1 MTEQTPPPII
11 VKRYGGARLYDT
23 HAARYVSLA
32 DIADMLRAERS
43 VAVHDA
49 GSGEDITPEVL
60 ARIIARQ
67 H

>member
-1 MTEQTPPPII
+1 M
-11 VKRYGGARLYDT
+11 
-23 HAARYVSLA
+23 AARGSTIRTRGSLVSLA

-43 VAVHDA
+43 VAVYDA

-60 ARIIARQ
+60 ALIIARQ